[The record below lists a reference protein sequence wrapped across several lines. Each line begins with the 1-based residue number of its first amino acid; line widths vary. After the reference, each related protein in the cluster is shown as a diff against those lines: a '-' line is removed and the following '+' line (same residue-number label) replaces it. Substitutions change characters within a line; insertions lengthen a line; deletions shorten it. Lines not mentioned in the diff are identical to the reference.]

1 MKTDQVVILVG
12 GTGSRLG
19 ALTTETPKPMLQ
31 VGGRPFLDYLLDE
44 ASRYGFSRALL
55 LCGYKAGN
63 VRSAYDGR
71 SVRGMRI
78 EVAVE
83 PKPAGTAGALALA
96 ADRLDDTFFLV
107 NGDSLFDCNWLALC
121 PSTAGSAPWAARM
134 TLAGGIAGARY
145 GRVEL
150 DGEHVRAFIPAGQ
163 SQLPINAGIYLMQ
176 KSILRSIG
184 APPCSLEQDVLPR
197 LAAQDL
203 LEGRTQEGGFIDIGI
218 PEDFERAQ
226 RLVPDIV
233 RRPAV
238 FLDRDGVL
246 NEDLGYVHRTDQFRW
261 IEGAREAVRWLN
273 DQGYYVFVVTNQA
286 GVARGLYDEGAIV
299 GLHAWMQSEL
309 QQYGAHIDYIEYCP
323 FHPDGVVEPYRRV
336 SDFRKPAPG
345 MLKKLMAEW
354 PTDVA
359 RSLLIGDRQTDLAA
373 AAAAGIH
380 GHLFEGGSLLAFVR
394 KHVPEQPRI
403 HRASL

>member
-44 ASRYGFSRALL
+44 ASRYGFSRAVL
-55 LCGYKAGN
+55 LCGYKADN
-63 VRSAYDGR
+63 IRSAYEGR
-71 SVRGMRI
+71 SIHGMLV

-83 PKPAGTAGALALA
+83 PMPAGTAGALALA
-96 ADRLDDTFFLV
+96 AERLDDTFFLV

-121 PSTAGSAPWAARM
+121 SSTAASVPWTARM
-134 TLAGGIAGARY
+134 ILAGGIAGARY

-150 DGEHVRAFIPAGQ
+150 DGEHVRAFIPAGA
-163 SQLPINAGIYLMQ
+163 SQRPINAGIYLVQ

-184 APPCSLEQDVLPR
+184 APPCSLERDVLPR
-197 LAAQDL
+197 LAVQNL
-203 LEGRTQEGGFIDIGI
+203 LEGRTQEGRFIDIGI

-286 GVARGLYDEGAIV
+286 GVARGLYDEESIAR
-299 GLHAWMQSEL
+299 LHAWMQSEL
-309 QQYGAHIDYIEYCP
+309 QQAGAHIDCVEYCP
-323 FHPDGVVEPYRRV
+323 YHPNGVVEPYRRV

-373 AAAAGIH
+373 ADAVGIR
-380 GHLFEGGSLLAFVR
+380 GHLFEGGSLFAFV
-394 KHVPEQPRI
+394 KKQVPEQRRI
-403 HRASL
+403 AGL

>member
-1 MKTDQVVILVG
+1 MNADQVVILVG

-19 ALTTETPKPMLQ
+19 ALTSETPKPMLQ

-55 LCGYKAGN
+55 LCGYKADN
-63 VRSAYDGR
+63 IRSAYEGR
-71 SVRGMRI
+71 SVRGMRV

-83 PKPAGTAGALALA
+83 PMLAGTAGALALA
-96 ADRLDDTFFLV
+96 ADRLDDTFFLI

-121 PSTAGSAPWAARM
+121 PSPAESAPWTARM
-134 TLAGGIAGARY
+134 TLASGIAGARY

-150 DGEHVRAFIPAGQ
+150 DGEHVRAFIPAGE
-163 SQLPINAGIYLMQ
+163 SQRLINAGIYLMR
-176 KSILRSIG
+176 KSVLQSIG
-184 APPCSLEQDVLPR
+184 TPPCSLEKGVLPQ
-197 LAAQDL
+197 LATHGA
-203 LEGRTQEGGFIDIGI
+203 LEGRVQEGPFIDIGI

-226 RLVPDIV
+226 RLVPNIV

-273 DQGYYVFVVTNQA
+273 DQGCYVFVVTNQA

-299 GLHAWMQSEL
+299 RLHAWMQS
-309 QQYGAHIDYIEYCP
+309 
-323 FHPDGVVEPYRRV
+323 
-336 SDFRKPAPG
+336 
-345 MLKKLMAEW
+345 
-354 PTDVA
+354 
-359 RSLLIGDRQTDLAA
+359 
-373 AAAAGIH
+373 
-380 GHLFEGGSLLAFVR
+380 
-394 KHVPEQPRI
+394 
-403 HRASL
+403 